1 MVYRI
6 IYYFANIILRVYYRK
21 IHVYGLDTIPKDKPL
36 LIVSNHPSGFLEPII
51 MACTFPIDLHFLV
64 RGDLFEKPWLKH
76 LLIGTNQVPIYRFR
90 DGFAGLRNNQKTI
103 AKTIEVLRQNKAII
117 IFAEG
122 GTSADQYLR
131 PFQKGMARMAFQTLD
146 GSPDLDLHILPVG
159 VTFSASTL
167 PGNEVV
173 LSVGKAFSVN
183 SFYTSNARDAKEKMD
198 ELNQYA
204 YDRVKENMI
213 HLEDREEEASLKQAW
228 MMYNKPGKTSFLPRI
243 VKGGG
248 LFSYLKEV
256 EKKLN
261 STQPKNVSVPDA
273 LRVSPVLAFRSHLW
287 YWLALPLALVG
298 MIAWFLPVAAGFGLA
313 KSKVKQREFVASLQ
327 ASASAGFSVIYI
339 LLTSLIIFFV
349 FCWCMMLWWWLILWV
364 SGIAAIFFWEQNMMV
379 VYQDKH

>member
-1 MVYRI
+1 M
-6 IYYFANIILRVYYRK
+6 
-21 IHVYGLDTIPKDKPL
+21 
-36 LIVSNHPSGFLEPII
+36 
-51 MACTFPIDLHFLV
+51 
-64 RGDLFEKPWLKH
+64 
-76 LLIGTNQVPIYRFR
+76 
-90 DGFAGLRNNQKTI
+90 
-103 AKTIEVLRQNKAII
+103 LRQNKAII

-122 GTSADQYLR
+122 STSADQYLR

-173 LSVGKAFSVN
+173 LSVGKAFSVK
-183 SFYTSNARDAKEKMD
+183 SFYSSNAREAKEKME
-198 ELNQYA
+198 ELNHYA

-228 MMYNKPGKTSFLPRI
+228 MMYNKPGKTKFLPRI
-243 VKGGG
+243 AKGGG
-248 LFSYLKEV
+248 LFSYLKEI

-261 STQPKNVSVPDA
+261 STHPKNVSVPDA
-273 LRVSPVLAFRSHLW
+273 LRVSPVLAFRSHPW
-287 YWLALPLALVG
+287 YWLSLPLALVG

-339 LLTSLIIFFV
+339 LLTSLILFFG
-349 FCWCMMLWWWLILWV
+349 FCWCMVLWWWLILWI
-364 SGIAAIFFWEQNMMV
+364 SGIAAIFFWEQNKMV
-379 VYQDKH
+379 VYQEKH